1 MNIKSNIYINSKK
14 EINDK
19 DPKFKIGGIVIIS
32 KYKNIIAKGY
42 FPNWSE
48 EVFIITNVI
57 NAVLWTERKS
67 EEIVETFGE
76 KKKQNLNPKG
86 LRVEKVIK
94 IKGDK

>member
-32 KYKNIIAKGY
+32 KYKSIIAKGY

-76 KKKQNLNPKG
+76 KKKAKSKSK
-86 LRVEKVIK
+86 RA
-94 IKGDK
+94 

>member
-1 MNIKSNIYINSKK
+1 MNVKSNTYINSKK

-19 DPKFKIGGIVIIS
+19 DPKFKIGGIAIIS

-57 NAVLWTERKS
+57 NAVLWTERKG

-76 KKKQNLNPKG
+76 KKKCK
-86 LRVEKVIK
+86 IK
-94 IKGDK
+94 IQKSLELKK

>member
-1 MNIKSNIYINSKK
+1 MNVKSNTYINSKK

-19 DPKFKIGGIVIIS
+19 DPKFKIGGIAIIS

-57 NAVLWTERKS
+57 NAVLWTERKC

-76 KKKQNLNPKG
+76 KKNAKSKSK
-86 LRVEKVIK
+86 RA
-94 IKGDK
+94 

>member
-1 MNIKSNIYINSKK
+1 MNVKSNTYINSKK

-19 DPKFKIGGIVIIS
+19 DPKFKIGGIAIIS

-48 EVFIITNVI
+48 EVFIITN
-57 NAVLWTERKS
+57 AVLWTERKG

-76 KKKQNLNPKG
+76 KKNAKSKSK
-86 LRVEKVIK
+86 RA
-94 IKGDK
+94 